1 MAIVAQTDGIQ
12 LGAQK
17 EMTRYTIAVA
27 GGTLHVVALRNSEG
41 SQKSITTA
49 FVASGLFQS
58 PSKFVT
64 INVATGTL
72 AAGNASGGQIV
83 YLTSTNA
90 APGAQAMRTPAQ
102 ILADGNNV
110 VIGVSWTLRII
121 NTGAGTLTLA
131 TDSGAGFTMT
141 GTMTVLTNTFR
152 DFIVTVTAATTG
164 TVQSVGTGTM
174 S

>member
-64 INVATGTL
+64 INVAINYSIFL
-72 AAGNASGGQIV
+72 
-83 YLTSTNA
+83 
-90 APGAQAMRTPAQ
+90 
-102 ILADGNNV
+102 
-110 VIGVSWTLRII
+110 VIQ
-121 NTGAGTLTLA
+121 
-131 TDSGAGFTMT
+131 
-141 GTMTVLTNTFR
+141 TFS
-152 DFIVTVTAATTG
+152 
-164 TVQSVGTGTM
+164 SVEG
-174 S
+174 